1 VRLAYERMGAK
12 LCHHRWRDAAGEI
25 DLILRHETHLF
36 FVEVKAAQTH
46 DHAARRI
53 SAAQAMR
60 SVTAA
65 QSYVEQHPEF
75 AHLNPRYDAALVDR
89 VGRVEILQNAL
100 GDFIL

>member
-1 VRLAYERMGAK
+1 
-12 LCHHRWRDAAGEI
+12 
-25 DLILRHETHLF
+25 
-36 FVEVKAAQTH
+36 
-46 DHAARRI
+46 
-53 SAAQAMR
+53 MR

-65 QSYVEQHPEF
+65 QFYLEQHPEF